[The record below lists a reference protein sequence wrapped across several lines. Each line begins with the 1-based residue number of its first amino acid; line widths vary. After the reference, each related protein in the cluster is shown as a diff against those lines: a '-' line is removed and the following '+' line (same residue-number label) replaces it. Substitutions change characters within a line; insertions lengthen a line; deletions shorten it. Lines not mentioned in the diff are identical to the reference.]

1 MKRPAVHQPGGPG
14 FKSQRSRLFYP
25 LCICRSFYISHV
37 ADDVPSHPY
46 NRSAFQQPMSM
57 SGSNTD
63 PLTVVRLLVSE
74 IQEKRITF
82 IAASLAYYAFISL
95 FPLLLFLLAVASLIT
110 GDAITTVI
118 ITFAEGILTPAG
130 QQETV
135 EALTDQSNATG
146 IIGIGAI
153 FLVWSALKIFRGIDI
168 AFSDVYGTAGPE
180 GIVDQVRD
188 AVITLGAII
197 LAIIVTIVIGAVL
210 SFFQLRALLGVV
222 APEWIVGL
230 VGSVLSLSSLALA
243 LYPLYYFLPSGDVNF
258 REALPGAIFTALG
271 WTLFQTIFR
280 FYAANAGNPAYGI
293 IGGALLLATLLYF
306 GSLILLLG
314 VALNAILAG
323 RIDEQA
329 PEQKSAGLQERVKD
343 RTQALL
349 EEPRNERT
357 NRDKTR

>member
-1 MKRPAVHQPGGPG
+1 MGKLE
-14 FKSQRSRLFYP
+14 K
-25 LCICRSFYISHV
+25 
-37 ADDVPSHPY
+37 
-46 NRSAFQQPMSM
+46 
-57 SGSNTD
+57 D
-63 PLTVVRLLVSE
+63 PLTVLQLLVSE
-74 IQEKRITF
+74 IQEQRITF

-95 FPLLLFLLAVASLIT
+95 FPLLLFSLAVASLIT
-110 GDAITTVI
+110 GDAVTTVVI
-118 ITFAEGILTPAG
+118 SFAEGVLTPAG
-130 QQETV
+130 QQDAV
-135 EALTDQSNATG
+135 EALTDRSNATG

-153 FLVWSALKIFRGIDI
+153 FLIWSALKIFRGVDI
-168 AFSDVYGTAGPE
+168 AFSEVYRTAGPD

-188 AVITLGAII
+188 AVITLGAIV
-197 LAIIVTIVIGAVL
+197 LAISVTIVVGAVL

-230 VGSVLSLSSLALA
+230 VGSILSLSSLALA
-243 LYPLYYFLPSGDVNF
+243 LYPLYYFLPSEDVSF

-323 RIDEQA
+323 RIDDQTPELGSDRLQA
-329 PEQKSAGLQERVKD
+329 RVKARTQTLLQES
-343 RTQALL
+343 
-349 EEPRNERT
+349 RNEQT
-357 NRDKTR
+357 NENETK